1 MHVGI
6 FEPWV
11 THPEAF
17 ARTWE
22 EVFRDATESKEGGC
36 RVEKRDPI
44 YVELQRHLDKQA
56 VGFPATRSG
65 VELRILQEL
74 FTPEQAGVAL
84 HLGIEPKSAIRV
96 HEEMQPSEMPG
107 ERVAQ
112 LLMEM
117 LRNGAIT
124 AKIEDGNY
132 YFFTMP
138 LLVGIAEMH
147 GGRATP
153 QFWQDFSTYMAGEFG
168 RAYTSTKV
176 SQMRTIPVGKSITVE
191 HHVTTYD
198 NIRDIINSTGDP
210 IVINRC
216 MCRMG
221 AAARGNPCK
230 KTHREET
237 CMAFGEW
244 AKLAVA
250 GGVRPI
256 SKEEALEIMRQN
268 EEDGLVL
275 QPNNYRKVDFV
286 CACCGCCCGILKVQK
301 ALPDPA
307 VVWAHNFYATVDAG
321 SCVGCGTCVERCQVD
336 AIRMDEKSS
345 AAVISLERCIGCG
358 NCVVTCASEA
368 LKLVKKDEETVP
380 PMDAPALYRTLA
392 ERT

>member
-1 MHVGI
+1 M
-6 FEPWV
+6 P
-11 THPEAF
+11 P
-17 ARTWE
+17 
-22 EVFRDATESKEGGC
+22 GC
-36 RVEKRDPI
+36 RRPAASPPDP
-44 YVELQRHLDKQA
+44 HLK
-56 VGFPATRSG
+56 GC
-65 VELRILQEL
+65 I
-74 FTPEQAGVAL
+74 FTE
-84 HLGIEPKSAIRV
+84 
-96 HEEMQPSEMPG
+96 
-107 ERVAQ
+107 
-112 LLMEM
+112 
-117 LRNGAIT
+117 
-124 AKIEDGNY
+124 
-132 YFFTMP
+132 
-138 LLVGIAEMH
+138 
-147 GGRATP
+147 
-153 QFWQDFSTYMAGEFG
+153 QDFREDREREMRAGEFG

-198 NIRDIINSTGDP
+198 NIRDIINNTSDP

-321 SCVGCGTCVERCQVD
+321 SCTGCGTCVERCQVN
-336 AIRMDEKSS
+336 AIGIDEKSG
-345 AAVISLERCIGCG
+345 AAVIGLERCIGCG

-368 LKLVKKDEETVP
+368 IKLVKKEEETVP
-380 PMDAPALYRTLA
+380 PVDAPALYRMLA
-392 ERT
+392 ERM

>member
-1 MHVGI
+1 
-6 FEPWV
+6 
-11 THPEAF
+11 
-17 ARTWE
+17 
-22 EVFRDATESKEGGC
+22 
-36 RVEKRDPI
+36 VEHTDKI

-56 VGFPATRSG
+56 VGFPATKTG
-65 VELRILQEL
+65 VELRILKEL
-74 FTPEQAGVAL
+74 FTPEQAEVAL
-84 HLGIEPKSAIRV
+84 HLNVEPKSVIQV
-96 HEEMQPSEMPG
+96 HEEMQVSDITVEK
-107 ERVAQ
+107 VAQ
-112 LLMEM
+112 LLVEM
-117 LRNGAIT
+117 IKNGAIT
-124 AKIEDGNY
+124 AKEENGNY

-153 QFWQDFSTYMAGEFG
+153 QFWQDFSSYMAGEFG
-168 RAYTSTKV
+168 RVYNSTKV

-198 NIRDIINSTGDP
+198 NIRDIINNTCDP

-216 MCRMG
+216 MCRTG

-244 AKLAVA
+244 AKLAIK
-250 GGVRPI
+250 GGVQPI

-286 CACCGCCCGILKVQK
+286 CACCGCCCGILGMQK
-301 ALPDPA
+301 ALPNPA
-307 VVWAHNFYATVDAG
+307 AVWAHNFYAAVDAG
-321 SCVGCGTCVERCQVD
+321 SCVGCGTCVERCQVN
-336 AIRMDEKSS
+336 AIKIDENSS

-358 NCVVTCASEA
+358 NCVVTCPSEA
-368 LKLVKKDEETVP
+368 LKLVKKAEETAP
-380 PMDAPALYRTLA
+380 PLDAPALYKMLA
-392 ERT
+392 ERM